1 MRGTM
6 KRLLVVTV
14 AALSLVAI
22 QARASVTLDI
32 GAVDLLD
39 QNGNL
44 APLNTVGLFVV
55 DTTGAGFSL
64 PTSIAS
70 GTSIAVGSF
79 FAGTNLKIMADDD
92 INNAT
97 ATPGW
102 LGLDFLGRY
111 AGNVIGWGEVW
122 DHLAAR
128 ADLGRHYSRS
138 WACWH
143 IQRRSWHVQHGMGS
157 AAGWECCLIR
167 HDDCVGVR

>member
-1 MRGTM
+1 M

-111 AGNVIGWGEVW
+111 AGNVIGW
-122 DHLAAR
+122 
-128 ADLGRHYSRS
+128 
-138 WACWH
+138 
-143 IQRRSWHVQHGMGS
+143 
-157 AAGWECCLIR
+157 
-167 HDDCVGVR
+167 